1 MERLRLALFTDTFDE
16 TNGVA
21 HTYRTLAE
29 FCRSRGRQLDV
40 FAPGS
45 SDSDETDGSLRI
57 HRFSRGIGLEYYDGL
72 HFSLLPNWRVQQVF
86 EEHGPYD
93 LVQVAAPGNLGGW
106 GRRLARK
113 GRLPLIGVHHTML
126 QDYAAMRVPRF
137 LSGLVRTGSLEVL
150 RRFYRPCSTVLAPTP
165 KVAEFVRRVGISSQ
179 SDVFSRGV
187 DTNRFSPEHRSRPH
201 SGPVR
206 LLYVGRLAVEKNL
219 ESLTRILNQVK
230 AKRDCEMV
238 FVGDGPLKKQLEKD
252 LPWAKFEGRKKGEA
266 LSEAY
271 ANGDVFV
278 FPSLTDTFGNV
289 VNEAQASGIP
299 CLVMDPNGPG
309 EIISHEKT
317 GLLAQSEEAFAEGI
331 ISLIDVPQRRT
342 AMSQAARAAAK
353 ERSWERVF
361 DSLWDV
367 YGRVAKQK
375 A

>member
-29 FCRSRGRQLDV
+29 FCRTTGRRLDV
-40 FAPGS
+40 FAPGTT
-45 SDSDETDGSLRI
+45 DSEEQDGSLKV
-57 HRFSRGIGLEYYDGL
+57 HRFSRGLGLEYYDDL
-72 HFSLLPNWRVQQVF
+72 HFSVVPNWRVQQVF

-113 GRLPLIGVHHTML
+113 RGLPLIGVHHTML
-126 QDYAAMRVPRF
+126 QDYAAMRVPWF
-137 LSGLVRTGSLEVL
+137 LSGLVRSGSLEIL
-150 RRFYRPCSTVLAPTP
+150 RRFYRPCQTVLAPTP
-165 KVAEFVRRVGISSQ
+165 KLAEFVRRVGISKQ

-187 DTNRFSPEHRSRPH
+187 DTARFSPEHRTRQQTD
-201 SGPVR
+201 PVR

-219 ESLTRILNQVK
+219 EALSRILKQVK

-238 FVGDGPLKKQLEKD
+238 FVGDGPLKNQLERD
-252 LPWAKFEGRKKGEA
+252 LPWARFEGRKKGEA

-289 VNEAQASGIP
+289 VNEAQASGVP
-299 CLVMDPNGPG
+299 CMVMDPRGPG
-309 EIISHEKT
+309 EIITPERT

-331 ISLIDVPQRRT
+331 INLIDVPQRRL
-342 AMSQAARAAAK
+342 AMSEAARSEAMG
-353 ERSWERVF
+353 RSWERVF
-361 DSLWDV
+361 DSLWEV
-367 YGRVAKQK
+367 YGRVAKLK

>member
-29 FCRSRGRQLDV
+29 FCRSTGRQLDV
-40 FAPGS
+40 FAPGTC
-45 SDSDETDGSLRI
+45 DSDEEHGSLRI
-57 HRFSRGIGLEYYDGL
+57 HRFSRGLGLEYYDDL
-72 HFSLLPNWRVQQVF
+72 HFSIVPNWRVQQIF
-86 EEHGPYD
+86 DQSGPYD

-106 GRRLARK
+106 GRRLAKRK
-113 GRLPLIGVHHTML
+113 GLPLIGVHHTML
-126 QDYAAMRVPRF
+126 QDYAAMRVPKL
-137 LSGLVRTGSLEVL
+137 LSGLVRSGSLEIL
-150 RRFYRPCSTVLAPTP
+150 RRFYRPCQTVLAPTP
-165 KVAEFVRRVGISSQ
+165 KVAEFVRKVGISKQ

-187 DTNRFSPEHRSRPH
+187 DTSRFSPDLRTRPRNER
-201 SGPVR
+201 VR

-219 ESLTRILNQVK
+219 EALSRILNQVK

-238 FVGDGPLKKQLEKD
+238 FVGDGPLKTQLEKD
-252 LPWAKFEGRKKGEA
+252 LPWARFEGRKKGEA

-271 ANGDVFV
+271 ADGDIFV

-289 VNEAQASGIP
+289 VNEAQASGVP

-309 EIISHEKT
+309 EIISHERT
-317 GLLAQSEEAFAEGI
+317 GLLAQSEEAFVEGI
-331 ISLIDVPQRRT
+331 INLIDVPQRRS

-361 DSLWDV
+361 DNLWDV
-367 YGRVAKQK
+367 YGRVAKQR